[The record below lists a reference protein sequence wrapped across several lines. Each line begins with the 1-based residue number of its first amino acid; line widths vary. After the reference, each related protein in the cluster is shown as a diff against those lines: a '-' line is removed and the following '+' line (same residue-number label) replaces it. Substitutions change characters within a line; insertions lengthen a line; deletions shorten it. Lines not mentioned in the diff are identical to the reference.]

1 MDGFKNFL
9 NESLQRKLSVTLS
22 LAILGVALVA
32 GVFSFLS
39 AYHEA
44 YELQDDV
51 LRQVA
56 ELMDRQHVSPDVLAG
71 RGSREGNEES
81 RVTVQRLGDA
91 RQSPVRIDDG
101 GPLPLPKSLPNGLQ
115 TLRAGGESF
124 RILVRTTTT
133 GEQIAVA
140 QETGFRNQIAR
151 ASALRTVLPFLVL
164 VPILLIAIP
173 DLVRKMFRR
182 VALLAHEIDQRAEQE
197 LHPVED
203 RHIPA
208 EVRPFVAAINRLLVR
223 VARSMEVQRRFVADA
238 AHELRTPLTALSL
251 QAELMSET
259 DMSDAARER
268 LGVLRIGIERG
279 RNLLNQLLT
288 FARTQSVVESPKSP
302 VSVQGIYRRVLE
314 DLLPLAAAKW
324 IDIGVEGQQDAL
336 VWVSEMDLIT
346 VVRNLVDNAIRYT
359 PDDGR
364 IDLAASVRGDTIVL
378 TIKDTGP
385 GIPEADYDRVFDPF
399 YRALGSEQLGS
410 GLGLSIVKAIL
421 DRIGAEVRL
430 AFSNRDTQSGLCVS
444 VLIPVRR
451 ALPEIE
457 ATQSDS
463 EHHRQPTETRS

>member
-1 MDGFKNFL
+1 MDGLKNFL

-39 AYHEA
+39 AYDEA

-56 ELMDRQHVSPDVLAG
+56 ALMDRQHLSPDILAG
-71 RGSREGNEES
+71 RGFREGNEES

-91 RQSPVRIDDG
+91 RQVSPGVDDG

-115 TLRAGGESF
+115 TLRAAGETF
-124 RILVRTTTT
+124 RVLVRTTTA

-151 ASALRTVLPFLVL
+151 ASALHTVAPFLVL

-173 DLVRKMFRR
+173 ALVRKMFRR
-182 VALLAHEIDQRAEQE
+182 VASLAREIDDRTEQE
-197 LHPVED
+197 LHPVEES
-203 RHIPA
+203 HVPA
-208 EVRPFVAAINRLLVR
+208 EVRPFVGAINRLLAR

-251 QAELMSET
+251 QAELVSEAE
-259 DMSDAARER
+259 MSDSARER
-268 LGVLRIGIERG
+268 LGVLRTGIERG

-288 FARTQSVVESPKSP
+288 FARTQSLVETPKSP

-314 DLLPLAAAKW
+314 DLMPLAAAKR
-324 IDIGVEGQQDAL
+324 IDIGVEGQQDAS
-336 VWVSEMDLIT
+336 VWVSEMDLT
-346 VVRNLVDNAIRYT
+346 TMVRNLVDNAIRYT
-359 PDDGR
+359 PDDGTV
-364 IDLAASVRGDTIVL
+364 DLAVSINGDTVVL
-378 TIKDTGP
+378 KIMDTGP
-385 GIPEADYDRVFDPF
+385 GIPKAEYDRVFDPF
-399 YRALGSEQLGS
+399 YHALGGDQVGS
-410 GLGLSIVKAIL
+410 GLGLSIVKAIS

-430 AFSNRDTQSGLCVS
+430 APSNADTQSGLCVA
-444 VLIPVRR
+444 VLIPMRR
-451 ALPEIE
+451 ALPGIGG
-457 ATQSDS
+457 AGSDS
-463 EHHRQPTETRS
+463 VHRQQAAETRS

>member
-1 MDGFKNFL
+1 MDGLKNFL

-39 AYHEA
+39 AYNEA

-56 ELMDRQHVSPDVLAG
+56 ALMDRQHLSPDILAG

-91 RQSPVRIDDG
+91 RHVSPGVDDG

-115 TLRAGGESF
+115 TVRVAGETF
-124 RILVRTTTT
+124 RVLVRTTAT

-151 ASALRTVLPFLVL
+151 ASALRTVMPLLVL

-182 VALLAHEIDQRAEQE
+182 VSLLAREIDDRTEQG

-208 EVRPFVAAINRLLVR
+208 EVRPFVAAINRLLAR
-223 VARSMEVQRRFVADA
+223 VARSMEGQRRFVADA

-251 QAELMSET
+251 QAELVSET
-259 DMSDAARER
+259 EMSDAARER
-268 LGVLRIGIERG
+268 LGVLRTGIERG

-288 FARTQSVVESPKSP
+288 FARTQSVGESPKSP

-314 DLLPLAAAKW
+314 DLLPLAAAKR
-324 IDIGVEGQQDAL
+324 IDIGVEGQQDAS
-336 VWVSEMDLIT
+336 VWVSEMDLT
-346 VVRNLVDNAIRYT
+346 TLVRNLVDNAIRYT

-364 IDLAASVRGDTIVL
+364 VDLAASITGDTIVL
-378 TIKDTGP
+378 TVKDTGP
-385 GIPEADYDRVFDPF
+385 GIPETEYERVFDPF
-399 YRALGSEQLGS
+399 YRSLGGDRVGS
-410 GLGLSIVKAIL
+410 GLGLSIVKAIS

-430 AFSNRDTQSGLCVS
+430 APSNADTQSGLCVS
-444 VLIPVRR
+444 VLIPVHR
-451 ALPEIE
+451 ALPNME
-457 ATQSDS
+457 AAESDS
-463 EHHRQPTETRS
+463 AHRRQPAETRS

>member
-1 MDGFKNFL
+1 MDGFKHFL
-9 NESLQRKLSVTLS
+9 NESLRRKLSVTLS
-22 LAILGVALVA
+22 LGILGVALVA
-32 GVFSFLS
+32 GIFSFLS
-39 AYHEA
+39 AFNEA

-56 ELMDRQHVSPDVLAG
+56 ALMDRQHLSPDILAG

-91 RQSPVRIDDG
+91 RQASLGVDDG

-115 TLRAGGESF
+115 TLRAAGETF
-124 RILVRTTTT
+124 RVLVRTTAT

-140 QETGFRNQIAR
+140 QETGFRNQSAR

-197 LHPVED
+197 LHPVEE

-268 LGVLRIGIERG
+268 LGVLRTGIERG

-314 DLLPLAAAKW
+314 DLLPLAAAKR

-336 VWVSEMDLIT
+336 VWVSEKDLTT

-385 GIPEADYDRVFDPF
+385 GILEADYDRVFDPF

-430 AFSNRDTQSGLCVS
+430 AFSNGDTQSGLCVS

>member
-9 NESLQRKLSVTLS
+9 NVSLQRKLSVTLS
-22 LAILGVALVA
+22 LAILSVALIA

-39 AYHEA
+39 AYDEA

-56 ELMDRQHVSPDVLAG
+56 ALMDREHVSPDILAG
-71 RGSREGNEES
+71 RGSREGNEEA
-81 RVTVQRLGDA
+81 RVIVQRLGNA
-91 RQSPVRIDDG
+91 RQGSPGVDEG
-101 GPLPLPKSLPNGLQ
+101 GPLSLPNSLPNGLQ
-115 TLRAGGESF
+115 TLRVRGETF
-124 RILVRTTTT
+124 RVMVRTTTT
-133 GEQIAVA
+133 GEQISVA

-182 VALLAHEIDQRAEQE
+182 VALLAQEIDQRAERE

-208 EVRPFVAAINRLLVR
+208 EVRPFVAAINRLLAR
-223 VARSMEVQRRFVADA
+223 VARSMEIQRRFVADA

-251 QAELMSET
+251 QADLMSET
-259 DMSDAARER
+259 EMSNAARER
-268 LGVLRIGIERG
+268 LGVLRTGIERG

-288 FARTQSVVESPKSP
+288 FARTQSVAELPKSP
-302 VSVQGIYRRVLE
+302 ISVQGIYRRVLE
-314 DLLPLAAAKW
+314 DLLPLAAAKR
-324 IDIGVEGQQDAL
+324 IDIGVEGQQDAS
-336 VWVSEMDLIT
+336 VWVSEMDLTT
-346 VVRNLVDNAIRYT
+346 VVRNLVENAIRYT
-359 PDDGR
+359 PEDGR
-364 IDLAASVRGDTIVL
+364 IDLASPISGDTVVV

-385 GIPEADYDRVFDPF
+385 GIPEAEYDRVFDPF
-399 YRALGSEQLGS
+399 YRALGSDQLGS
-410 GLGLSIVKAIL
+410 GLGLSIVKAIS

-430 AFSNRDTQSGLCVS
+430 AFSDSNTQSGLCVS
-444 VLIPVRR
+444 VLIPMGR
-451 ALPEIE
+451 APPDIE

-463 EHHRQPTETRS
+463 AHHPQLAENRS

>member
-9 NESLQRKLSVTLS
+9 NVSLQRKLSVTLS

-32 GVFSFLS
+32 GIFSFLS
-39 AYHEA
+39 AYDEA

-56 ELMDRQHVSPDVLAG
+56 ALVDRQHLSPDILAS

-81 RVTVQRLGDA
+81 RVIVQRLGDA
-91 RQSPVRIDDG
+91 RQSSLTVDNG
-101 GPLPLPKSLPNGLQ
+101 GPLPLPKTLPNGLQ
-115 TLRAGGESF
+115 TLRVGGETF
-124 RILVRTTTT
+124 RVIVRTTAT

-151 ASALRTVLPFLVL
+151 ASALRTIMPFLVL

-182 VALLAHEIDQRAEQE
+182 VALLAREIDQRAEQE
-197 LHPVED
+197 LHPVEESN
-203 RHIPA
+203 IPA
-208 EVRPFVAAINRLLVR
+208 EVLPFVGAINRLLAR
-223 VARSMEVQRRFVADA
+223 VAKSMEAQRRFVADA

-251 QAELMSET
+251 QAELVMEAE
-259 DMSDAARER
+259 MSDSARER
-268 LGVLRIGIERG
+268 LGVLRTGIERG

-288 FARTQSVVESPKSP
+288 FARTQSVVELPILP
-302 VSVQGIYRRVLE
+302 VSILGVYRGVLE
-314 DLLPLAAAKW
+314 DVMPLATAKR
-324 IDIGVEGQQDAL
+324 IDIGVEGQQDAS
-336 VWVSEMDLIT
+336 VWVSEMDLT
-346 VVRNLVDNAIRYT
+346 TLVRNLVDNAIRYT
-359 PDDGR
+359 PDEGR
-364 IDLAASVRGDTIVL
+364 IDLAVSISGDTIVL

-385 GIPEADYDRVFDPF
+385 GIPEAEYDRVFDPF

-410 GLGLSIVKAIL
+410 GLGLSIVKAIS

-430 AFSNRDTQSGLCVS
+430 AFSNRDTESGLCVS

-451 ALPEIE
+451 AHLNVE

-463 EHHRQPTETRS
+463 AHHPQPAETQS

>member
-1 MDGFKNFL
+1 MDGLKNFL

-39 AYHEA
+39 AYDEA

-56 ELMDRQHVSPDVLAG
+56 ALMDRQHLSPDILAG
-71 RGSREGNEES
+71 RGFREGNEES

-91 RQSPVRIDDG
+91 RQVSPGVDDG

-115 TLRAGGESF
+115 TLRAAGETF
-124 RILVRTTTT
+124 RVLVRTTTA

-151 ASALRTVLPFLVL
+151 ASALHTVAPFLVL

-173 DLVRKMFRR
+173 ALVRKMFRR
-182 VALLAHEIDQRAEQE
+182 VASLAREIDDRTEQE
-197 LHPVED
+197 LHPVEES
-203 RHIPA
+203 HVPA
-208 EVRPFVAAINRLLVR
+208 EVRPFVGAINRLLAR

-251 QAELMSET
+251 QAELVSEAE
-259 DMSDAARER
+259 MSDSARER
-268 LGVLRIGIERG
+268 LGVLRTGIERG
-279 RNLLNQLLT
+279 RNSLNQLLT
-288 FARTQSVVESPKSP
+288 FARTQSLVETPKSP

-314 DLLPLAAAKW
+314 DLMPLAAAKR
-324 IDIGVEGQQDAL
+324 IDIGVEGQQDAS
-336 VWVSEMDLIT
+336 VWVSEMDLT
-346 VVRNLVDNAIRYT
+346 TMVRNLVDNAIRYT

-364 IDLAASVRGDTIVL
+364 VDLAVSINGDTVVL
-378 TIKDTGP
+378 KIMDTGP
-385 GIPEADYDRVFDPF
+385 GIPKAEYDRVFDPF
-399 YRALGSEQLGS
+399 YHALGGDQVGS
-410 GLGLSIVKAIL
+410 GLGLSIVKAIS

-430 AFSNRDTQSGLCVS
+430 APSDADTQSGLCVA
-444 VLIPVRR
+444 VLIPMRR
-451 ALPEIE
+451 ALPGIGG
-457 ATQSDS
+457 AGSDS
-463 EHHRQPTETRS
+463 VHRQQAAETRS

>member
-1 MDGFKNFL
+1 MDGLKNFL

-39 AYHEA
+39 AYDEA

-56 ELMDRQHVSPDVLAG
+56 ALMDRQHLSPDILAG
-71 RGSREGNEES
+71 RGFREGNEES

-91 RQSPVRIDDG
+91 RQVSPGVDDG

-115 TLRAGGESF
+115 TLRAAGETF
-124 RILVRTTTT
+124 RVLVRTTTA

-151 ASALRTVLPFLVL
+151 ASALHTVAPFLVL

-173 DLVRKMFRR
+173 ALVRKMFRR
-182 VALLAHEIDQRAEQE
+182 VASLAREIDDRTEQE
-197 LHPVED
+197 LHPVEES
-203 RHIPA
+203 HVPA
-208 EVRPFVAAINRLLVR
+208 EVRPFVGAINRLLAR

-251 QAELMSET
+251 QAELVSEAE
-259 DMSDAARER
+259 MSDSARER
-268 LGVLRIGIERG
+268 LGVLRTGIERG
-279 RNLLNQLLT
+279 RNSLNQLLT
-288 FARTQSVVESPKSP
+288 FARTQSLVETPKSP

-314 DLLPLAAAKW
+314 DLMPLAAAKR
-324 IDIGVEGQQDAL
+324 IDIGVEGQQDAS
-336 VWVSEMDLIT
+336 VWVSEMDLTT
-346 VVRNLVDNAIRYT
+346 VIRNLVDNAIRYT

-364 IDLAASVRGDTIVL
+364 VDLAVSINGDTVVL
-378 TIKDTGP
+378 KIMDTGP
-385 GIPEADYDRVFDPF
+385 GIPKAEYDRVFDPF
-399 YRALGSEQLGS
+399 YHALGGDQVGS
-410 GLGLSIVKAIL
+410 GLGLSIVKAIS

-430 AFSNRDTQSGLCVS
+430 APSDADTQSGLCVA
-444 VLIPVRR
+444 VLIPMRR
-451 ALPEIE
+451 ALPGIGG
-457 ATQSDS
+457 AGSDS
-463 EHHRQPTETRS
+463 VHRQQAAETRS

>member
-1 MDGFKNFL
+1 
-9 NESLQRKLSVTLS
+9 
-22 LAILGVALVA
+22 
-32 GVFSFLS
+32 
-39 AYHEA
+39 
-44 YELQDDV
+44 
-51 LRQVA
+51 
-56 ELMDRQHVSPDVLAG
+56 
-71 RGSREGNEES
+71 
-81 RVTVQRLGDA
+81 
-91 RQSPVRIDDG
+91 
-101 GPLPLPKSLPNGLQ
+101 
-115 TLRAGGESF
+115 
-124 RILVRTTTT
+124 
-133 GEQIAVA
+133 
-140 QETGFRNQIAR
+140 
-151 ASALRTVLPFLVL
+151 
-164 VPILLIAIP
+164 
-173 DLVRKMFRR
+173 
-182 VALLAHEIDQRAEQE
+182 
-197 LHPVED
+197 
-203 RHIPA
+203 
-208 EVRPFVAAINRLLVR
+208 
-223 VARSMEVQRRFVADA
+223 
-238 AHELRTPLTALSL
+238 
-251 QAELMSET
+251 MSET

-268 LGVLRIGIERG
+268 LGVLRTGIERG

-314 DLLPLAAAKW
+314 DLLPLAAAKR